1 MYVFDGYKIEKKEI
15 EPDEEPPRGTLWLKG
30 REKKDGEY
38 HDDEIRTV
46 GEKIV
51 SFTAKFVLCSLLKV
65 GSTYNNL
72 FPIWCVQK
80 ETEDKIKK
88 GTLKIDHGTDAMT
101 VVLGKEKG
109 GYARGVGGGVTYK
122 RYFDLPRIRQ
132 ASDERV
138 VLLQSEL
145 ENERRQRQEKDKV
158 IQDLMNQLAAQKG
171 QTLQSTSTP
180 STPTEV
186 RHFLCCFFLLQ
197 M

>member
-1 MYVFDGYKIEKKEI
+1 
-15 EPDEEPPRGTLWLKG
+15 
-30 REKKDGEY
+30 
-38 HDDEIRTV
+38 
-46 GEKIV
+46 
-51 SFTAKFVLCSLLKV
+51 V

-72 FPIWCVQK
+72 FPIWCVPK

-88 GTLKIDHGTDAMT
+88 GTLQIDHGTDAMT

-145 ENERRQRQEKDKV
+145 ESERRQRQEKDKV

-186 RHFLCCFFLLQ
+186 RHFLC
-197 M
+197 